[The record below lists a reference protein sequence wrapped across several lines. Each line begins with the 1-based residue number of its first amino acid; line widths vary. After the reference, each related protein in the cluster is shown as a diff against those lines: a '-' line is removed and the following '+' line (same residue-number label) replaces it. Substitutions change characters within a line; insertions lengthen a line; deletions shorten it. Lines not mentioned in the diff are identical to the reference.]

1 LKEPG
6 NSVGAGRVRAKKG
19 SQPLDLKQL
28 WRMHRLLIMCGMFLM
43 AKAQVSDF
51 NGRRYKRRISYESE
65 WNDAKTFRE
74 NMLFIVHVLKSFSS
88 RR

>member
-1 LKEPG
+1 VLG
-6 NSVGAGRVRAKKG
+6 RGRVRAKKG

-28 WRMHRLLIMCGMFLM
+28 WRMHRLMIIMCGMFLM
-43 AKAQVSDF
+43 ARAQVSDF
-51 NGRRYKRRISYESE
+51 NGRRNERRISYESE
-65 WNDAKTFRE
+65 RNDAKTFRE